1 MFKIVQQ
8 LVPNRFFVVVVA
20 QHKVVAQNQVVAQHK
35 VVAQNLVVAHHELE
49 QHTTGTKLK
58 FIITIFTFSSM
69 SVFSNVC
76 SLPVLGVEIGVVEN
90 QYYYSYQN

>member
-8 LVPNRFFVVVVA
+8 LVPNRFFVV
-20 QHKVVAQNQVVAQHK
+20 VVAQHK

-69 SVFSNVC
+69 SVFFEC
-76 SLPVLGVEIGVVEN
+76 L
-90 QYYYSYQN
+90 